1 MKLYTIPAFLVALIF
16 LFSCGRDVDT
26 STEVKP
32 ITKKVEEPVKPV
44 VITPPFNSDSAFLYV
59 QKQVDFGPRVPNT
72 KEHDECGKWM
82 ASELVKYGFD
92 TIVQRGRVLAF
103 NGNVL
108 NMQNIIGQYNKEE
121 KERVMFCAHWD
132 TRPFADRDTENKNI
146 PIDGANDGASGVGV
160 LLEVARQVSI
170 QNPRLGVDI
179 IFFDAE
185 DYGAVQVS
193 ESMQDL
199 SSMTDTWCLGS
210 QYWCK
215 NPPIPNYKPKYGVLL
230 DMVGA
235 EDAIF
240 PKDAVS
246 RHYAGGLMNKVWKAA
261 QNMGYGNYFVN
272 QLAGAITDDHTY
284 INEMTNIPVID
295 VIHYIPNGNYG
306 DFGKFH
312 HTHADNMGIVNKKTL
327 GVVGE
332 VMLHI
337 IYQEL

>member
-1 MKLYTIPAFLVALIF
+1 MKLYPHCTLFIVFVLF
-16 LFSCGRDVDT
+16 FSCESDRDTNVVID
-26 STEVKP
+26 SDVKTIEEP
-32 ITKKVEEPVKPV
+32 KKVLVN
-44 VITPPFNSDSAFLYV
+44 TPQFNSDSAFLFV
-59 QKQVDFGPRVPNT
+59 QQQVDFGPRVPNT
-72 KEHDECGKWM
+72 KEHDDCGKWL
-82 ASELVKYGFD
+82 AKELADYGFD
-92 TIVQRGRVLAF
+92 TIVQRGKVLAF

-108 NMQNIIGQYNKEE
+108 KMQNIIGQFNKEE

-132 TRPFADRDTENKNI
+132 TRPFADRDTENKNV

-160 LLEVARQVSI
+160 LLEVARQISI

-193 ESMQDL
+193 ETMQDL

-210 QYWCK
+210 QFWCK
-215 NPPIPNYKPKYGVLL
+215 NPPIPNYHPKYGILL

-235 EDAIF
+235 ENAIF
-240 PKDAVS
+240 PKDAIS
-246 RHYAGGLMNKVWKAA
+246 RRYAGAVMNKVWKAA

-272 QLAGAITDDHTY
+272 QLAGGLTDDHTY
-284 INEMTNIPVID
+284 INEMTDIPVID
-295 VIHYIPNGNYG
+295 IIHYIPNGSYG

-312 HTHADNMGIVNKKTL
+312 HTHADNMDIVNKKTL
-327 GVVGE
+327 KAVGQ
-332 VMLHI
+332 VMLHV

>member
-1 MKLYTIPAFLVALIF
+1 MRIYFNLVLIF
-16 LFSCGRDVDT
+16 SLFFFFSCETEEVEIPSVDNKI
-26 STEVKP
+26 EEPKKP
-32 ITKKVEEPVKPV
+32 I
-44 VITPPFNSDSAFLYV
+44 VITPSFNQDSAYLYV

-72 KEHDECGKWM
+72 KAHDDCGDWL
-82 ASELVKYGFD
+82 ASELVRHGFD
-92 TIVQRGRVLAF
+92 TIVQRGKVLAF

-132 TRPFADRDTENKNI
+132 TRPFADRDTVNKNR

-160 LLEVARQVSI
+160 LLEVARQISL
-170 QNPRLGVDI
+170 QHPSLGIDI

-193 ESMQDL
+193 ETMQDL
-199 SSMTDTWCLGS
+199 SSISHTWCLGS
-210 QYWCK
+210 QFWCK
-215 NPPIPNYKPKYGVLL
+215 NPPIPNYNPKYGILL

-246 RHYAGGLMNKVWKAA
+246 RHYAGGLVNKVWKAA

-295 VIHYIPNGNYG
+295 IIHYVPNGNYG

-312 HTHADNMGIVNKKTL
+312 HTHADNMDIVNKETL
-327 GVVGE
+327 GAVGQ
-332 VMLHI
+332 VMLHV